1 MYILSKTSKPN
12 FFLVIIAESL
22 SALARKQPLICTPPD
37 NSHPVTVKS
46 ALHTSSTT
54 DMSHTAGDLLIVY
67 DTEAKQW
74 ATYLQSVFTGP
85 ISEAGICCYDIAAA
99 TSPKGDF
106 LRLVQYTCK
115 LLILSKGLLEG
126 LCPTKRFFLGRV
138 LSPAAHVVV
147 LLCGVESLNPLLELV
162 PLNGDECTQISSEQD
177 ASEYL
182 STVMD
187 TVRKASAANMNPMTH
202 KPSASELKGV
212 QMQLSGADSARSS
225 IMVVPSRVPCGS
237 SMEVFILLKNEVAGS
252 DTEVEF
258 TGKSRTLRVKPLRWN
273 ERILCVSA
281 PDFPAGNVG
290 VTVYSGGAPLNDAQL
305 QYYNNMEE
313 IACLLSRVTDPVDF
327 MCQAFQ
333 VSSVNTLDQKL
344 ASMLL
349 ENMPMGGFQGLQC
362 ENAPERELHRA
373 EVPSLLHF
381 AARYGF
387 RNVSSLLLQCPG
399 AVRTLRTAN
408 RHGQTPVQ
416 IAKSHGHTEV
426 HVILKEMLN
435 MSGSGGDND
444 DTSVYEMMCSAG
456 NLSITDTQKLQQV
469 EEKEGEDED
478 LYAPL
483 GVNGEY
489 DTILNSAKAKAVV
502 IANRPPAPTPR
513 PEGTQLMD
521 SKTPYITQVFQR
533 KKTPGDGDLYSLPSK
548 QAARGREGSV
558 STTYDTFVPNQI
570 DGLQQLIE
578 FQQQVKAGSLTV
590 DEALELFSDWQHVQ
604 KDLDAKQQQKL
615 SHLRATIINNRE
627 ADDSVYDKI
636 NIVHHTASVAV
647 NGSQRGN
654 QPAESDFYSK
664 PLKAQQ
670 TAFFRKSEKR

>member
-1 MYILSKTSKPN
+1 
-12 FFLVIIAESL
+12 
-22 SALARKQPLICTPPD
+22 
-37 NSHPVTVKS
+37 
-46 ALHTSSTT
+46 
-54 DMSHTAGDLLIVY
+54 MSHTAGDLLIVY

-99 TSPKGDF
+99 TTPKGDF

-281 PDFPAGNVG
+281 PDFPAGNVR
-290 VTVYSGGAPLNDAQL
+290 VTVYSGGVPLNDAQL
-305 QYYNNMEE
+305 QYYNNIEE

-333 VSSVNTLDQKL
+333 VSSVDTLDQKL

-349 ENMPMGGFQGLQC
+349 ENMPTGGFQGLQC

-435 MSGSGGDND
+435 MFGSGGDND
-444 DTSVYEMMCSAG
+444 DASVYEMMCNAG
-456 NLSITDTQKLQQV
+456 NLSITDTQKPQQV

-548 QAARGREGSV
+548 QAARGREGSA

-664 PLKAQQ
+664 PLKGQQ
-670 TAFFRKSEKR
+670 SAFFRKSEKR

>member
-1 MYILSKTSKPN
+1 
-12 FFLVIIAESL
+12 
-22 SALARKQPLICTPPD
+22 
-37 NSHPVTVKS
+37 
-46 ALHTSSTT
+46 
-54 DMSHTAGDLLIVY
+54 
-67 DTEAKQW
+67 
-74 ATYLQSVFTGP
+74 QSVFTGP

-162 PLNGDECTQISSEQD
+162 PLNGEECTQISSEQD

-182 STVMD
+182 STHVIECLSFS
-187 TVRKASAANMNPMTH
+187 ASAANMNPMTH

-225 IMVVPSRVPCGS
+225 IMS

-290 VTVYSGGAPLNDAQL
+290 VTVYSGGVPLNDAQL

-327 MCQAFQ
+327 MCQVKPQMIF
-333 VSSVNTLDQKL
+333 LKWEIP
-344 ASMLL
+344 LL
-349 ENMPMGGFQGLQC
+349 P
-362 ENAPERELHRA
+362 PERIKLHRA

-426 HVILKEMLN
+426 HVILKEMLVTTTFN
-435 MSGSGGDND
+435 SMYFILSSFSHPKQSQQMAPPLPEPG
-444 DTSVYEMMCSAG
+444 SAG
-456 NLSITDTQKLQQV
+456 GFFLLKGSFSFPLSPKCLLRGKLQQV

-548 QAARGREGSV
+548 QARGREGSV

-627 ADDSVYDKI
+627 ADDSVYGK
-636 NIVHHTASVAV
+636 
-647 NGSQRGN
+647 
-654 QPAESDFYSK
+654 YSHSMWAK
-664 PLKAQQ
+664 LCCHRRL
-670 TAFFRKSEKR
+670 FGFL